1 MMDLNDP
8 TIIQEFIEESN
19 EHLADVEAQLLEI
32 EQAGADIDVELVNTV
47 FRAVHSVK
55 GTAGFLGLEI
65 IQQLAH
71 VLENVLNL
79 VRNRELVPDNANVEV
94 MLKAADD
101 LRNLINDIDNS
112 NNADITERVT
122 ALLEIA
128 NQVAAQEIAHDNA
141 PPAETAADNVPAEST
156 VEAPEDCSA
165 TESPAAADPAQV
177 VAGNPVTPDLPA
189 AAPVESAPPA
199 PVAATPP
206 APAEKK
212 TTGEGGSGSSAH
224 GETSIRVPVSTL

>member
-94 MLKAADD
+94 MLKA
-101 LRNLINDIDNS
+101 
-112 NNADITERVT
+112 
-122 ALLEIA
+122 
-128 NQVAAQEIAHDNA
+128 
-141 PPAETAADNVPAEST
+141 
-156 VEAPEDCSA
+156 
-165 TESPAAADPAQV
+165 
-177 VAGNPVTPDLPA
+177 
-189 AAPVESAPPA
+189 
-199 PVAATPP
+199 
-206 APAEKK
+206 
-212 TTGEGGSGSSAH
+212 
-224 GETSIRVPVSTL
+224 